1 MLRVPV
7 QRILYP
13 FTRTKMFYTDKDVR
27 VKKLVMA
34 FVYNPKVSDLVP
46 VVVRELMN
54 APQV

>member
-1 MLRVPV
+1 MKNASG
-7 QRILYP
+7 
-13 FTRTKMFYTDKDVR
+13 TRPTNTVSFYTDKDVR